1 MYVYCIEMLVYAV
14 DMYSTGPFVHKW
26 YNYTLYR
33 VRSVP

>member
-1 MYVYCIEMLVYAV
+1 MYMQLI
-14 DMYSTGPFVHKW
+14 MYSTGPFVHKW